1 MEHKEAS
8 SIFDKI
14 NMEDIVKASKNG
26 YKYVTT
32 TPPHKFGER
41 RDDRDKRYIYLHR
54 AILEKKL
61 GRYLQPGEQADH
73 KDSNKNNN
81 DPSNIVLK
89 NLGEHQK
96 DHTTRG
102 NHFWTKS
109 PENKKKRKKKRKK
122 HASEM
127 AASVVLQ
134 YLHATNL

>member
-1 MEHKEAS
+1 MALFE
-8 SIFDKI
+8 IDK
-14 NMEDIVKASKNG
+14 DSIVKGSGEG
-26 YKYVTT
+26 YKYCCTI
-32 TPPHKFGER
+32 PEHKYGER
-41 RDDRDKRYIYLHR
+41 RGDRDKRYIYLHR

-61 GRYLQPGEQADH
+61 GRYLRSGEQADH
-73 KDSNKNNN
+73 KDGNKNNN

-109 PENKKKRKKKRKK
+109 PKNKKKRKK

-134 YLHATNL
+134 YLRKTTVL